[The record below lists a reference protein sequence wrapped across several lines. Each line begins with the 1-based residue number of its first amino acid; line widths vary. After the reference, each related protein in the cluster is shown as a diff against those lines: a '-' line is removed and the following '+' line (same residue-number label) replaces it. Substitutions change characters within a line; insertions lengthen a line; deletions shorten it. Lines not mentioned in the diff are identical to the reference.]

1 MSGLNFPAWVGGFF
15 GGIFVGLGRAAM
27 EDEGRVGLETALR
40 EEREVVWFVDLKVDL
55 MEK

>member
-1 MSGLNFPAWVGGFF
+1 MNFPAWVGGFF